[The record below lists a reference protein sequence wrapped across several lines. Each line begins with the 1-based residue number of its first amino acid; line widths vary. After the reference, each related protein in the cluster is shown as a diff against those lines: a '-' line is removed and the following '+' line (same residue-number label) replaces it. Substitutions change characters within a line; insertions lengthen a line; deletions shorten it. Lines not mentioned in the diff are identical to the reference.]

1 MCFCKARHD
10 KPAKLIAFTE
20 LLIFV
25 HNFAV
30 LHKELQKCTLEL
42 DLTAKPKE
50 FNILTDK

>member
-1 MCFCKARHD
+1 MWFCKARHD

-25 HNFAV
+25 HNFV
-30 LHKELQKCTLEL
+30 VLQKCTLEL
-42 DLTAKPKE
+42 GLTAKPKE